1 MTTETM
7 QSASNVV
14 RFPLERRA
22 TLDRLRAIAPDPR
35 EIDLLAATY
44 DIAFPVDLEDQT
56 DRETAEY
63 IVNTVPVG
71 GPERSATLR
80 EMLDHAVRTAI
91 DAVENAGARANAASA
106 ARQDLEAAGPGA
118 GYRVLDLDSRAAELT
133 VTAAE
138 ALVAAHARSL
148 EAFGVARAVE
158 LARRGEPWTP
168 RDYEAE
174 TDALIA
180 MGQRRWRAR

>member
-80 EMLDHAVRTAI
+80 EMLDDAVRTAI
-91 DAVENAGARANAASA
+91 DAVENAGARANAAAA
-106 ARQDLEAAGPGA
+106 ARQDVEAAGPGA
-118 GYRVLDLDSRAAELT
+118 GYRVLDVDSRAAELNRHGSGG
-133 VTAAE
+133 AGGGACQ
-138 ALVAAHARSL
+138 VAG
-148 EAFGVARAVE
+148 GVRCRAGGGIGASGRAVDP
-158 LARRGEPWTP
+158 AR
-168 RDYEAE
+168 
-174 TDALIA
+174 L
-180 MGQRRWRAR
+180 

>member
-71 GPERSATLR
+71 G
-80 EMLDHAVRTAI
+80 
-91 DAVENAGARANAASA
+91 AGAFRDF
-106 ARQDLEAAGPGA
+106 ARD
-118 GYRVLDLDSRAAELT
+118 
-133 VTAAE
+133 
-138 ALVAAHARSL
+138 ARSCG
-148 EAFGVARAVE
+148 EDGDR
-158 LARRGEPWTP
+158 RRGE
-168 RDYEAE
+168 
-174 TDALIA
+174 
-180 MGQRRWRAR
+180 RRGAGERRRGGAAGRGSGWAGRRISGAGC